1 MSAQTATNLH
11 TTCRLISFGSLSSP
25 TFAKAHMTRF
35 LGHSSRDVLGGK
47 ARLSGPAT
55 ASVTRFSVRVSES
68 QLSPRQFEQVRL
80 GTCFALQSAR
90 LLQEAYTHGVGF
102 AIGHQIL
109 AQASSPSSHSP
120 SFSPSQTQRGEDNGF
135 RPMSSRGRDVQADS
149 HNVFRSTSPRLR
161 FGVTITPSNA
171 SGRTGRGSG
180 SRGFALISRSRV
192 VALPTDSLR
201 QRQPLLTPSAS
212 TW

>member
-25 TFAKAHMTRF
+25 TFAKAHTTRY

-55 ASVTRFSVRVSES
+55 ASVTRFPVRVSES
-68 QLSPRQFEQVRL
+68 QLSPRQSSR
-80 GTCFALQSAR
+80 FAWAPVLLYSLPDSFKRRTPTASASPLR
-90 LLQEAYTHGVGF
+90 
-102 AIGHQIL
+102 HQIL

-161 FGVTITPSNA
+161 FSVTMTPSNA